1 MQRLQAW
8 AKRTLLNLI
17 PCYWSTGAKILDISH
32 DYRSTRVKIPFGW
45 RTRNMVGTLF
55 GGSMYA
61 ATDPVYMTM
70 FMRIL
75 GKRYLVWDKA
85 ASIRYK
91 KPARADLFADFTIT
105 EEAIQSI
112 LADLEKETKVDRT
125 FLVQLADANGVVHAE
140 IEKVLHFRKRE

>member
-1 MQRLQAW
+1 MKKIQAW
-8 AKRTLLNLI
+8 TKRTLFNLV
-17 PCYWSTGAKILDISH
+17 PCYWSTGAKILHISH
-32 DYRSTRVKIPFGW
+32 DYRFTRVKIPFGW

-55 GGSMYA
+55 GGSMYS
-61 ATDPVYMTM
+61 ATDPVYMTL

-85 ASIRYK
+85 ATIRYK
-91 KPARADLFADFTIT
+91 KPARGDLFADFTIT

-112 LADLEKETKVDRT
+112 LADLERESKVDRT
-125 FLVQLADANGVVHAE
+125 FLVQLADAQGVVHAE